1 MSNWPSRSGEE
12 MNGDSRRWADI
23 MSGCR
28 EAPEFISFSLSYSV
42 NRTSGIPKQIL
53 SRHYS
58 LSRPSV
64 YIFFSVTLNG
74 VRFSV
79 FVGHSWEQSEY
90 LFLTH
95 SLIHLIEW
103 NTFRESWEQSTGLGW
118 SISFSACF
126 VTHIFFR
133 KMFENRAIFVPYLI
147 FTIELWTDTQVK
159 DTELPLLTISLYEW
173 NKCLIRA
180 GNTVIC

>member
-28 EAPEFISFSLSYSV
+28 EAPEFILFSLSYSV

-79 FVGHSWEQSEY
+79 SVGHSWEQSEY

-95 SLIHLIEW
+95 SSDRMKYIQ
-103 NTFRESWEQSTGLGW
+103 RVMRAKYRVGLKYQ
-118 SISFSACF
+118 
-126 VTHIFFR
+126 FFR
-133 KMFENRAIFVPYLI
+133 LLCHSYFFFV
-147 FTIELWTDTQVK
+147 
-159 DTELPLLTISLYEW
+159 
-173 NKCLIRA
+173 KCLRIAPFSFHTSFLQLNYEQIRK
-180 GNTVIC
+180 